1 MYRSGS
7 SKPKGAAINVS
18 PDPGLRQIVRRGHGG
33 QYQDGSERFCFFT
46 SLTKKSVKTGSP
58 NRPALS
64 LNLTFRGFRKNH
76 VFKVSIASSTCP
88 GFIYQWQKSIIIR
101 TDRQTDGRK
110 HQFGGTRERKK
121 RFAQKTII
129 IRTDER
135 TNGRTETLVWRH
147 PRT

>member
-7 SKPKGAAINVS
+7 SKPKGAAHSCPSLLINVS
-18 PDPGLRQIVRRGHGG
+18 PDSGLRQIVRRGHGG

-64 LNLTFRGFRKNH
+64 LNLTFRGFCKNH
-76 VFKVSIASSTCP
+76 VSKVSIASSTCP

-101 TDRQTDGRK
+101 TTDNRQTDGNISLAAPANVRSASRNNYVTK
-110 HQFGGTRERKK
+110 DYRFG
-121 RFAQKTII
+121 FQ
-129 IRTDER
+129 
-135 TNGRTETLVWRH
+135 TLCV
-147 PRT
+147 